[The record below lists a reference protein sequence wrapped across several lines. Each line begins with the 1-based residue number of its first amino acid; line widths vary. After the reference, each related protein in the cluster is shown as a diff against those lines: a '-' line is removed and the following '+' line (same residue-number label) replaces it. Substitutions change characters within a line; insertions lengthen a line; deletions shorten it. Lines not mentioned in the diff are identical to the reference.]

1 MITIVHGLFYDY
13 LYSGKG
19 TILLFYPLGMA
30 MTGVLNQS
38 RSKGQASPDLK
49 IALSWYR
56 VGFGLLLTV
65 IVVLALNRNKILS
78 LWYANLGAIEMSQAE
93 LKDFPANEWR
103 TSEFVPR
110 LGLAENTFQTT
121 LRYQPHNQTANYR
134 LGLISM
140 LRQDFNAA
148 AVNLEVAHKEAP
160 NHRGIMKSLAYCY
173 AWLGEID
180 KAQTLLDQIPE
191 AKHEME
197 VYIWWWGT
205 QGRPDLSKKA
215 SLMLSQL
222 DSSAP

>member
-1 MITIVHGLFYDY
+1 VHGLFYDY

-19 TILLFYPLGMA
+19 TVLLFYPLGMA

-38 RSKGQASPDLK
+38 RSKEQASPDSK
-49 IALSWYR
+49 IASPWYR
-56 VGFGLLLTV
+56 VGFGLLLSV
-65 IVVLALNRNKILS
+65 IVVLALNLNKVLS
-78 LWYANLGAIEMSQAE
+78 LWYANRGAIQMSQAE
-93 LKDFPANEWR
+93 LKDFPVNEWR

-110 LGLAENTFQTT
+110 LELAETTFQTT
-121 LRYQPHNQTANYR
+121 LLYQPHNQTANYR

-140 LRQDFNAA
+140 LRQDFNTAA
-148 AVNLEVAHKEAP
+148 ANLEVAHQEAP

-173 AWLGEID
+173 VWLGEID

-205 QGRPDLSKKA
+205 QGRPDLSEKA
-215 SLMLSQL
+215 AIAFSQL
-222 DSSAP
+222 NSSPP